1 MLFPELHVR
10 HSGDGGGF
18 QQLVIV
24 QHQHG
29 DHGEL
34 VVEHQHGDGEQHVDV
49 EWDGGDDFVVDEL
62 DVGLVVVVVVDDVL
76 DLLPGLK
83 IRSDSP
89 TKISTAI
96 PMVTNRRMLCLRLA
110 AFCSD
115 SRRACRPAF

>member
-1 MLFPELHVR
+1 MFKVALKSDGQSADVVMAE
-10 HSGDGGGF
+10 GDLLPDPPVDVG
-18 QQLVIV
+18 
-24 QHQHG
+24 
-29 DHGEL
+29 L
-34 VVEHQHGDGEQHVDV
+34 VV
-49 EWDGGDDFVVDEL
+49 VVDEL
-62 DVGLVVVVVVDDVL
+62 DVGLVDVVVDDVL

-96 PMVTNRRMLCLRLA
+96 PMVTNLRMLCLRLA